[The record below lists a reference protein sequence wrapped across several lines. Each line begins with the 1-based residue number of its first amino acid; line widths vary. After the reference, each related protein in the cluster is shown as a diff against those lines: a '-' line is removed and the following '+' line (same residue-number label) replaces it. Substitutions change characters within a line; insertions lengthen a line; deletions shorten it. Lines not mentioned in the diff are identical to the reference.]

1 MTDPAPTSIAMPPPE
16 PRRTRLLGLLLA
28 LALAGGFLLA
38 AVAFDPPAHGGVDEN
53 GYLTGGK
60 LLARHGTMAFR
71 PAGPDG
77 DFDPFQFVGRMW
89 VAADAGTDR
98 ETYYPKY
105 PAGFPLLVA
114 AALKLGGA
122 GAVYLVNPVAAALAV
137 LGTFFLGRHLGG
149 TLPGLLAAVCFATSL
164 TTIQCATDPN
174 SHATAACCGVWGLY
188 WLLLWLRGGGTAVAF
203 AAGLAFGYAATIRY
217 TEGLLILPLLWVAV
231 VRGGA
236 FRGTGVPPASA
247 ASPSGPEAEGNPGGT
262 PVPRDGRP
270 RGTGVPPASA
280 ASPSGPVAE
289 GNPGGTPA
297 PREGR
302 PGGTGVPPASAALPS
317 GPVAEGNPGG
327 TPAPREGRPGGTG
340 VPPASA
346 ALPSGPV
353 AEGNPGGTP
362 APREGRPGGTGVPPA
377 SAALPSGPVAEGNP
391 GGTPAPRE
399 GRPRGTGVPPASAAL
414 PSGPVAEGNPGGTPA
429 PREGRPRGTGV
440 PPASAASP
448 SGPEAGENPGGTPV
462 PRDGRPRGTGVPPT
476 SSASPSG
483 PVAEGNPGGT
493 PVPRDGRPRG
503 TGVPPASAASPSGP
517 VAEGNPGGTPVPR
530 GWQSALFALLGWAIP
545 VAALAAFNLATMGHL
560 TGYANGGESADFRLT
575 FFASN
580 WDVVLRQ
587 LSVGGLFLVFPIGLA
602 GLGAM
607 FWWDWRTAGA
617 LALALVPCLLTYASY
632 YWAPV
637 GAFDDVRYLRFFLGT
652 LPAISAAGFWWV
664 RRGREWAG
672 GPGRRLEPGE
682 SRWVGLI
689 AVAAGV
695 LFTVLVLRYG
705 RDQKLSPDGYS
716 AIHFVHDAKLALAR
730 PLRQWP
736 ALLTFGAAVLTA
748 GAAAAAV
755 GAAAFARRGAAAV
768 LVGGGAAFLA
778 VAVGAQGGTEALRPD
793 QAERLA
799 KAEASE
805 VVLNTVP
812 RGAVVFCDERSLLQ
826 HLQFA
831 GDFTLYG
838 LEAFDARTYDG
849 YAKELRKYADAP
861 QADDPLRRAAAVG
874 RLGGWDQKRLGARAR
889 QIIADALRAGRPVY
903 FVNTLT
909 ARTYAAAAR
918 DWRSPALPK
927 WFAAFADPKQFRTE
941 RVAAWT
947 VSDVMPAP
955 DRHEPKS
962 RRGWA
967 DPWPAVLR
975 GDSGGRI
982 YAVGLRR

>member
-1 MTDPAPTSIAMPPPE
+1 MTDPAPTSILMPPPE

-71 PAGPDG
+71 PADLNG

-247 ASPSGPEAEGNPGGT
+247 ASPSGP
-262 PVPRDGRP
+262 
-270 RGTGVPPASA
+270 
-280 ASPSGPVAE
+280 
-289 GNPGGTPA
+289 
-297 PREGR
+297 
-302 PGGTGVPPASAALPS
+302 
-317 GPVAEGNPGG
+317 
-327 TPAPREGRPGGTG
+327 
-340 VPPASA
+340 
-346 ALPSGPV
+346 
-353 AEGNPGGTP
+353 
-362 APREGRPGGTGVPPA
+362 
-377 SAALPSGPVAEGNP
+377 
-391 GGTPAPRE
+391 
-399 GRPRGTGVPPASAAL
+399 
-414 PSGPVAEGNPGGTPA
+414 
-429 PREGRPRGTGV
+429 
-440 PPASAASP
+440 
-448 SGPEAGENPGGTPV
+448 
-462 PRDGRPRGTGVPPT
+462 
-476 SSASPSG
+476 
-483 PVAEGNPGGT
+483 VAEGNPGGT

-503 TGVPPASAASPSGP
+503 TGVPPASSALPSGP
-517 VAEGNPGGTPVPR
+517 VAEGNPGWKPVPR
-530 GWQSALFALLGWAIP
+530 GWRSALFALLGWAIP

-617 LALALVPCLLTYASY
+617 LALAVVPCLLTYASY

-652 LPAISAAGFWWV
+652 LPAVSAAGFWWV

-682 SRWVGLI
+682 SRWVCII

-705 RDQKLSPDGYS
+705 RDQKLSPDGYA

-736 ALLTFGAAVLTA
+736 ALLTFAAAVLTA
-748 GAAAAAV
+748 FAAAAAV
-755 GAAAFARRGAAAV
+755 GAAAFAGRGAAAV

-799 KAEASE
+799 KAEASGIILE
-805 VVLNTVP
+805 KVP

-849 YAKELRKYADAP
+849 YAKELRILADAP

-874 RLGGWDQKRLGARAR
+874 RLGKWDQKRLDARAR
-889 QIIADALRAGRPVY
+889 QIIADALRCGRPVY

-982 YAVGLRR
+982 YAVGLKRVVGTG